1 MCSFLFSTCG
11 IVSGNPFNKYMKQR
25 GPDLTNVV
33 EFRGHTY
40 VHNLLSITG
49 PKSPQ
54 PVFTDHVGCVFNG
67 EIYNSQEI
75 YPGRPE
81 TDALL
86 EAYRKFGTDM
96 FSRLDGEFAIVIVD
110 YRENLVV
117 ISSDCFGTKPI
128 WVGFKENDFGCAS
141 YASALRSLGFDDI
154 RKVRANETWIV
165 SLAEPQ
171 VVKKQ
176 EVVRFDL
183 HQYKETY
190 DDWTH
195 AFEDA
200 IRKRTM
206 GLQHKLFVCVS
217 SGYDSGAIACEL
229 QAQGIPFKAYIFP
242 DNENPNVLSRRI
254 SGFERHEVP
263 VSLFKLDR
271 KKFAKAKEGFE
282 EKCEDY
288 EYEGYKVRNEGA
300 GVGLS
305 HMFEHARDEGF
316 KIVLSGQGADE
327 ILSDYGMDGK
337 KLYWHSELR
346 GIFPDELGDV
356 FPWPNF
362 FGRMQER
369 YLAKEECIA
378 GAFGIETRYPFL
390 DKRLVQE
397 FLNLSPRFK
406 NQFYKAPIH
415 QYLNKKSYPFEVNS
429 KRGFAPD
436 LRVKAGLLFQ
446 AKSHVVDWIRKL

>member
-11 IVSGNPFNKYMKQR
+11 IVSGNPFNKYMKAR
-25 GPDLTNVV
+25 GPDLTNIVD
-33 EFRGHTY
+33 FRGHTY

-49 PKSPQ
+49 AITPQ
-54 PVFTDHVGCVFNG
+54 PVFSEHVGCVFNG
-67 EIYNSQEI
+67 EIYNFHDFSVRSSEAA
-75 YPGRPE
+75 
-81 TDALL
+81 ALL
-86 EAYRKFGTDM
+86 EAYEIFGVEM
-96 FSRLDGEFAIVIVD
+96 FNHLDGEFSAVIVD
-110 YRENLVV
+110 YKQDIVLV
-117 ISSDCFGTKPI
+117 SSDCFGTKPI
-128 WVGFKENDFGCAS
+128 WVGFKGKHFGCAS

-154 RKVRANETWIV
+154 RKVKANETWIV

-183 HQYKETY
+183 HQYKDTY
-190 DDWTH
+190 DDWIC
-195 AFEDA
+195 AFADA
-200 IRKRTM
+200 IRKRAR

-229 QAQGIPFKAYIFP
+229 QAQGIPFKAYVFP
-242 DNENPNVLSRRI
+242 DNENDQVLSDRI
-254 SGFERHEVP
+254 SGFERNEVA
-263 VSLFKLDR
+263 VSQFKFDR
-271 KKFAKAKEGFE
+271 KQFARARKVFV

-305 HMFEHARDEGF
+305 HMFERARDEGF

-346 GIFPDELGDV
+346 GVFPDELVDV

-415 QYLNKKSYPFEVNS
+415 QYLVNKGYPFEANS

-436 LRVKAGLLFQ
+436 IRVKGGSLIQ
-446 AKSHVVDWIRKL
+446 AKRHMVNWLRKL